1 MAESKKSVK
10 SLIYTLVMLAFMAM
24 GWIVAPFGG
33 LSEFGVKVLGIFI
46 GMMWGWIFIGL
57 IWPSLLGMLM
67 LTMCGLGTAKEVFA
81 QGYGSEIVLLVI
93 FFSVFTGWLEEIGLT
108 NTLTQWMMTRK
119 VSKGKPYLTDFYVIF
134 SDPNRLALSS
144 VFMRRS
150 S

>member
-10 SLIYTLVMLAFMAM
+10 SLIYTLVMLAFMVM
-24 GWIVAPFGG
+24 GWVVAPFGG

-67 LTMCGLGTAKEVFA
+67 LTMCGLSTAKEVFG

-93 FFSVFTGWLEEIGLT
+93 FFSVFTG
-108 NTLTQWMMTRK
+108 
-119 VSKGKPYLTDFYVIF
+119 
-134 SDPNRLALSS
+134 
-144 VFMRRS
+144 
-150 S
+150 